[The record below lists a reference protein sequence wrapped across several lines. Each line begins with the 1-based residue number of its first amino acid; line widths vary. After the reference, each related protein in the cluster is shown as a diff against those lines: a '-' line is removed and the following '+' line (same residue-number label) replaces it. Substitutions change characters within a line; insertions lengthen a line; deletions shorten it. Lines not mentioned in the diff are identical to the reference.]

1 MKIFLYN
8 CLILILLPA
17 MVVRIVFKSFKDK
30 DYRLNFSQRFGIYNN
45 IRTLENPIWFHAVS
59 LGEVI
64 SSKKII
70 SKICK
75 NNEVILTVSTPT
87 GLREAKKIYGDKLV
101 VIYSPWDF
109 LIFINNFY
117 KKFNPIA
124 LVIFETEIWPS
135 MIYFSSKKNIPIVL
149 SNARL
154 SESSFQRYRRL
165 KFFILD
171 TFNKFSL
178 ILAQS
183 NEHVHRFESMGV
195 AKNKIKQVGSVKF
208 DSDSKDNLI
217 DSSIQRSDN
226 LILAASTH
234 IGEDEMLAETFIKLK
249 ENFKNLRL
257 VIVPRHPERSG
268 SVLKICEE
276 NGIKSKVSSIFS
288 SEENTSDVVI
298 INSIGILNN
307 LYRNATISFVGGSL
321 LKKYGGHNIVEPAI
335 NKCPFIVGPFMKN
348 FEEIIN
354 LFETQHACIQLSHS
368 NELYYK
374 IKELLNDQ
382 ELRNNMANNALKVV
396 ESNRGSSDI
405 QFNHINNL
413 LNHEISN
420 CNN

>member
-135 MIYFSSKKNIPIVL
+135 MIYFSSKKNIPIVR
-149 SNARL
+149 SNAR
-154 SESSFQRYRRL
+154 
-165 KFFILD
+165 
-171 TFNKFSL
+171 
-178 ILAQS
+178 
-183 NEHVHRFESMGV
+183 
-195 AKNKIKQVGSVKF
+195 
-208 DSDSKDNLI
+208 
-217 DSSIQRSDN
+217 
-226 LILAASTH
+226 
-234 IGEDEMLAETFIKLK
+234 
-249 ENFKNLRL
+249 
-257 VIVPRHPERSG
+257 
-268 SVLKICEE
+268 
-276 NGIKSKVSSIFS
+276 
-288 SEENTSDVVI
+288 
-298 INSIGILNN
+298 
-307 LYRNATISFVGGSL
+307 
-321 LKKYGGHNIVEPAI
+321 
-335 NKCPFIVGPFMKN
+335 
-348 FEEIIN
+348 
-354 LFETQHACIQLSHS
+354 
-368 NELYYK
+368 
-374 IKELLNDQ
+374 
-382 ELRNNMANNALKVV
+382 
-396 ESNRGSSDI
+396 
-405 QFNHINNL
+405 
-413 LNHEISN
+413 
-420 CNN
+420 